1 MFWGNFGILRCFT
14 KEIILGEFKF
24 GFFEVLGGVL
34 TRSCEEGGQIVFH
47 FVQLGD
53 LSVKIGVGGNFGLD
67 ISLRTTVGGWGFT
80 KNIHEGRGIEVRT
93 ASTGEGV

>member
-1 MFWGNFGILRCFT
+1 
-14 KEIILGEFKF
+14 
-24 GFFEVLGGVL
+24 
-34 TRSCEEGGQIVFH
+34 VFH

-67 ISLRTTVGGWGFT
+67 ISLRTTVGRWGFT